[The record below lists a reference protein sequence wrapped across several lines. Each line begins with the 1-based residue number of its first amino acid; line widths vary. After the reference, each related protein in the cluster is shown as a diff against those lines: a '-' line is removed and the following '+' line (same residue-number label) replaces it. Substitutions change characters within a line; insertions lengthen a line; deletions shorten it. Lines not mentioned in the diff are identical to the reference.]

1 MANFVQNFIVRIPE
15 QKDLARKTPIEVF
28 PDPKTAI
35 VLIDQQTGAS
45 NTPLV
50 SAGDSV
56 AIGQKIAD
64 SKERVSAP
72 IHSPISGKVI
82 KIESIYNSCFEAPTD
97 AIFIEGDGKKT
108 KDKSL
113 VPISESE
120 LKEVSNEELI
130 TRIREAGIIGLG
142 GAGFPTSV
150 KLSLPAGK
158 KVTTLIVN
166 GAEGEPYDTADERL
180 MIERTA
186 NLVRGVRIIRRL
198 LGNPKVIV
206 ATKDSKVDAVPK
218 LQEAFSKEPDTEVIA
233 KHLTYQQGDASMLQK
248 ALLGYE
254 TPAGKRSYEMGT
266 IVQNVA
272 TINAIANAV
281 FEGEPLIS
289 RVTTLNGDVA
299 EPKNLLVKIGTPIS
313 SILSQN
319 KVDTNDLKEVVVGGV
334 MMGQALPSLDAPVTK
349 RTSSII
355 VFAKS
360 KAKKG
365 QQTTACIHCGSC
377 ITACPV
383 RLQPVAIYN
392 AVIKGDFAKAEK
404 LWAKDCIA
412 CGTCSYV
419 CPSKLPLS
427 GTVKMARQ

>member
-1 MANFVQNFIVRIPE
+1 MANLVHIPE
-15 QKDLARKTPIEVF
+15 VKDVARKTPIEVF
-28 PDPKTAI
+28 PDPKIAV
-35 VLIDQQTGAS
+35 VLTNQQSGAT
-45 NTPLV
+45 NLPLV
-50 SAGDSV
+50 KVGDTV

-64 SKERVSAP
+64 TKERVSAP
-72 IHSPISGKVI
+72 VHSPISGKVI
-82 KIESIYNSCFEAPTD
+82 KIENAFNSCFEAPTE
-97 AIFIEGDGKKT
+97 AIFIENDGKKT
-108 KDKSL
+108 KDKTL
-113 VPISESE
+113 TPIKESE
-120 LKEVSNEELI
+120 LATTKVEDLLKI
-130 TRIREAGIIGLG
+130 IREAGIIGMG

-150 KLSLPAGK
+150 KLAVPADK
-158 KVTTLIVN
+158 KIKQILVN
-166 GAEGEPYDTADERL
+166 GAEGEPYDTADERI

-186 NLVRGVRIIRRL
+186 NLVRGVRVIRKI

-206 ATKDSKVDAVPK
+206 VTKDSKVEAVPK

-233 KHLTYQQGDASMLQK
+233 KHLTYQQGDASMMQK
-248 ALLGYE
+248 AILGYE

-299 EPKNLLVKIGTPIS
+299 NPKNLMVKIGTPIRE
-313 SILSQN
+313 ILSAN
-319 KVDTNDLKEVVVGGV
+319 NVTDCGSVVVGGV
-334 MMGQALPSLDAPVTK
+334 MMGTALQTLDAPVTK

-355 VFAKS
+355 CFNKAHAKP
-360 KAKKG
+360 KKP
-365 QQTTACIHCGSC
+365 TACIHCGRC
-377 ITACPV
+377 VDACPA

-404 LWAKDCIA
+404 LWAKDCIV

-419 CPSKLPLS
+419 CPARLPLAAN
-427 GTVKMARQ
+427 VKMARS

>member
-1 MANFVQNFIVRIPE
+1 MNKMANLVHIPE
-15 QKDLARKTPIEVF
+15 VKDVARKTPIEVF
-28 PDPKTAI
+28 PDPKIAV
-35 VLIDQQTGAS
+35 VLTNQQSGAT
-45 NTPLV
+45 NLPLV
-50 SAGDSV
+50 KVGDTV

-64 SKERVSAP
+64 TKERVSAP
-72 IHSPISGKVI
+72 VHSPISGKVI
-82 KIESIYNSCFEAPTD
+82 KIENAFNSCFEAPTE
-97 AIFIEGDGKKT
+97 AIFIENDGKKT
-108 KDKSL
+108 KDKTL
-113 VPISESE
+113 TPIKESE
-120 LKEVSNEELI
+120 LATTKVEDLLKI
-130 TRIREAGIIGLG
+130 IREAGIIGMG

-150 KLSLPAGK
+150 KLAVPADK
-158 KVTTLIVN
+158 KIKQILVN
-166 GAEGEPYDTADERL
+166 GAEGEPYDTADERI

-186 NLVRGVRIIRRL
+186 NLVRGVRVIRKI

-206 ATKDSKVDAVPK
+206 VTKDSKVEAVPK

-233 KHLTYQQGDASMLQK
+233 KHLTYQQGDASMMQK
-248 ALLGYE
+248 AILGYE

-299 EPKNLLVKIGTPIS
+299 NPKNLMVKIGTPIRE
-313 SILSQN
+313 ILSAN
-319 KVDTNDLKEVVVGGV
+319 NVTDCGSVVVGGV
-334 MMGQALPSLDAPVTK
+334 MMGTALQTLDAPVTK

-355 VFAKS
+355 CFNKAHAKP
-360 KAKKG
+360 KKP
-365 QQTTACIHCGSC
+365 TACIHCGRC
-377 ITACPV
+377 VDACPA

-404 LWAKDCIA
+404 LWAKDCIV

-419 CPSKLPLS
+419 CPARLPLAAN
-427 GTVKMARQ
+427 VKMARS